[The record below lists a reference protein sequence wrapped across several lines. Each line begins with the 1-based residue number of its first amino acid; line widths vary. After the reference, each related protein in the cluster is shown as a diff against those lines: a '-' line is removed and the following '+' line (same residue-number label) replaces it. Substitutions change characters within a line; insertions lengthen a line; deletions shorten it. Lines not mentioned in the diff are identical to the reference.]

1 MTLSLPLAAGVPS
14 VGLSLPP
21 EPGLKVV
28 GKGSL
33 QRCASASGAKLAS
46 GEWHQHEQGRG
57 HLLGH
62 RQGAPMVATLSTV
75 TQGPGGPWWPWWSW

>member
-1 MTLSLPLAAGVPS
+1 MSLSLPLAAGVPS

-28 GKGSL
+28 GKGERSL

-46 GEWHQHEQGRG
+46 GE
-57 HLLGH
+57 
-62 RQGAPMVATLSTV
+62 
-75 TQGPGGPWWPWWSW
+75 

>member
-1 MTLSLPLAAGVPS
+1 MTLSLALAAGVPS

-46 GEWHQHEQGRG
+46 GE
-57 HLLGH
+57 
-62 RQGAPMVATLSTV
+62 
-75 TQGPGGPWWPWWSW
+75 